1 MNVTALR
8 CPTCLPAL
16 LDQSP
21 AVPRCACHPWQ
32 HHVHTPHAAQTSF
45 IGAQAAK
52 RNGLASS
59 LTTNIGVH
67 TRPAQ
72 FKSP

>member
-32 HHVHTPHAAQTSF
+32 HHDHAPHAAQTSF
-45 IGAQAAK
+45 IDAQAT
-52 RNGLASS
+52 NGDRLSSS
-59 LTTNIGVH
+59 LTTDVGVH

-72 FKSP
+72 LKSP